1 MSHRPTKS
9 IEIIA
14 WGQRVGALAFDP
26 GSGAY
31 AFEYDEAFRRRDLEL
46 APLTVPLSTLGP
58 VSFPQLP
65 RETFFG
71 LPAFVADSLPD
82 AFGNALINRWMA
94 IQGIHADEIT
104 PLDRLAYLGKRGM
117 GALEFKPALKTG
129 DAKPSALEIGELI
142 EAARRALSLG
152 SQRGNDP
159 VWEMLPAVNEGGGAG
174 GGDNTSGEAAGL
186 RAAGLRAADGETSS
200 GGLSQLI
207 AVGTSAGGAR
217 AKAVVGYNEQN
228 DAFISGQ
235 FELPKGYRHWIIKF
249 DIEAPD
255 KTGSPRDYGRI
266 EYAYYLMARA
276 CGVEMASSRLYEE
289 GGRAHFM
296 TQRFDRI
303 LKTGPFGQQGSN
315 AGSNKQSSDAGD
327 GKLHLQTL
335 CGMAQMDYRQ
345 RGAHDYNQ
353 LFMVLDDL
361 GLGYQAVDQM
371 FLRMVFN
378 TCLANNDDHTK
389 NHSFLMTPEGVWSL
403 APAYDLTHAYRKD
416 SLWVSR
422 HLMSVNGRFEN
433 IERAD
438 ILSVARQFQV
448 ATPQRLIEDVLSV
461 ARHWPE
467 FAARAGA
474 SEEATARIQR
484 DIETLSPLIT

>member
-1 MSHRPTKS
+1 MSYKRTESVEVS
-9 IEIIA
+9 I
-14 WGQRVGALAFDP
+14 WGQPVGALAFDP

-31 AFEYDEAFRRRDLEL
+31 AFEYYEGFKRLDWEP
-46 APLTVPLSTLGP
+46 APLTVPLTTQGP

-71 LPAFVADSLPD
+71 LPAFIADSLPD
-82 AFGNALINRWMA
+82 AFGNALIDRWMA
-94 IQGIHADEIT
+94 VQGVRKEEIT

-117 GALEFKPALKTG
+117 GALEFKPVLKTG
-129 DAKPSALEIGELI
+129 DAKPGALEMGELV
-142 EAARRALSLG
+142 ETVRRTLSVELW
-152 SQRGNDP
+152 RDNDP
-159 VWEMLPAVNEGGGAG
+159 VWGMSADEGDATLPLELA
-174 GGDNTSGEAAGL
+174 
-186 RAAGLRAADGETSS
+186 R
-200 GGLSQLI
+200 LI

-217 AKAVVGYNEQN
+217 AKAVVGYNEQA
-228 DAFISGQ
+228 DAFFSGQ
-235 FELPKGYRHWIIKF
+235 FDLPEGYRHWIIKF
-249 DIEAPD
+249 DVASVD
-255 KTGSPRDYGRI
+255 KAGSPRDYGRV

-276 CGVEMASSRLYEE
+276 CGIAIAPSRLYEA

-303 LKTGPFGQQGSN
+303 PLKERGVEQDN
-315 AGSNKQSSDAGD
+315 
-327 GKLHLQTL
+327 GKLHTQTL
-335 CGMAQMDYRQ
+335 CGMAQMDYKQ

-378 TCLANNDDHTK
+378 VCVANNDDHTK
-389 NHSFLMTPEGVWSL
+389 NHSFLMDSEGVWAL

-422 HLMSVNGRFEN
+422 HLMSVNGRFEG

-438 ILSVARQFQV
+438 LLSVARQFQV
-448 ATPQRLIEDVLSV
+448 AAPQRLIEDVITSV
-461 ARHWPE
+461 RHWPE
-467 FAARAGA
+467 FAKQAGI
-474 SEEATARIQR
+474 SKETICRIQS
-484 DIETLSPLIT
+484 DIEEFSALVM